1 MKIEWNRKYTTIAV
15 YAFIVLA
22 SAGLFFIILSGLS
35 EFTLAIGSYI
45 SILYPFLY
53 GFVIAYIL
61 NFFMVF
67 AEKWLNKTTL
77 REVRYR
83 KFRKV
88 LALVLAYFFAAA
100 FIALFL
106 AFILPQLISSITGL
120 VKELPRYI
128 QNISD
133 FISQLSE
140 TYTFDQRIVE
150 FLNERWIELGDALNN
165 LAKDLLPM
173 TLDFLRN
180 TAMSIWN
187 IFLGIVISLYLLADK
202 TKFAATGKKVIYGL
216 LTPSHATKVLE
227 LLGRTQ
233 RIFSKFLV
241 GKVLDSL
248 IVGIIAFVALSIF
261 KMPYVILISFIIAV
275 TNIIPFFGP
284 FIGAVPSFIIIFF
297 VSPIHALWFLL
308 FIFLLQQLDG
318 NYIGPKI
325 LGDSLGISSFWILFA
340 ILVGGKVL
348 GFAGLIAGVP
358 LFVLIYSIIKE
369 YVEMKLKNKG
379 MPESTDAYETD
390 GYIEPIYK
398 AEE

>member
-22 SAGLFFIILSGLS
+22 SAGLFFIILSGLN
-35 EFTLAIGSYI
+35 EFTYAIENYI

-67 AEKWLNKTTL
+67 AEKWLSRTGLK
-77 REVRYR
+77 RD
-83 KFRKV
+83 KFDQLRKV
-88 LALVLAYFFAAA
+88 LSLILAYFFAGA

-128 QNISD
+128 ENISG
-133 FISQLSE
+133 FINQLSD
-140 TYTFDQRIVE
+140 TYTLDPRLVG
-150 FLNERWIELGDALNN
+150 FLNERWIELSETLNN
-165 LAKDLLPM
+165 LAKDILPM
-173 TLDFLRN
+173 TIDFLRN

-187 IFLGIVISLYLLADK
+187 VFLGIVISLYLLADK
-202 TKFAATGKKVIYGL
+202 KKFMGTGKKVIYAL
-216 LTPSHATKVLE
+216 LSPHHAAKVLE

-241 GKVLDSL
+241 GKVLDSM
-248 IVGIIAFVALSIF
+248 IVGVIAFIVLSIF
-261 KMPYVILISFIIAV
+261 NMPYVILVSFIIAV

-297 VSPIHALWFLL
+297 VSPIQAVWFLL

-340 ILVGGKVL
+340 ILVGGKIM

-369 YVEMKLKNKG
+369 YVDTKLKNKG
-379 MPESTDAYETD
+379 MPESTSAYEAE
-390 GYIEPIYK
+390 GYVEPLDK
-398 AEE
+398 LRK

>member
-35 EFTLAIGSYI
+35 EFTRAIGSYI

-61 NFFMVF
+61 NFFMIF
-67 AEKWLNKTTL
+67 AEKWLNRTALKK
-77 REVRYR
+77 E
-83 KFRKV
+83 KFKQPRKV
-88 LALVLAYFFAAA
+88 LALILAYFFAAA

-120 VKELPRYI
+120 VRELPRYI
-128 QNISD
+128 QNISE

-140 TYTFDQRIVE
+140 TYTLDPRIVG
-150 FLNERWIELGDALNN
+150 FLNERWIELGDSLNS
-165 LAKDLLPM
+165 LAKDILPM
-173 TLDFLRN
+173 TLEFLRN

-202 TKFAATGKKVIYGL
+202 TKFAATGKKLIYGL
-216 LTPSHATKVLE
+216 LNPYHAAKVLE
-227 LLGRTQ
+227 LLSRTQ

-297 VSPIHALWFLL
+297 VSPIQALWFLL

-340 ILVGGKVL
+340 ILVGGKIL

-369 YVEMKLKNKG
+369 YVEMRLKNKG
-379 MPESTDAYETD
+379 MPQSTTAYETD
-390 GYIEPIYK
+390 GYVEPLVK
-398 AEE
+398 SRD

>member
-1 MKIEWNRKYTTIAV
+1 MNIQWNRKYTTIAV
-15 YAFIVLA
+15 YTFIVLA

-35 EFTLAIGSYI
+35 EFTRAIGSYI

-53 GFVIAYIL
+53 GFVIAYLL

-67 AEKWLNKTTL
+67 AEKWLNKTALKKERFDQT
-77 REVRYR
+77 
-83 KFRKV
+83 RKV
-88 LALVLAYFFAAA
+88 ISLFLAYFFAAA

-120 VKELPRYI
+120 VKEMPKYI
-128 QNISD
+128 ENISE
-133 FISQLSE
+133 FINQLSE
-140 TYTFDQRIVE
+140 TYTFDPRIVG
-150 FLNERWIELGDALNN
+150 FLNDRWIELGESLNT
-165 LAKDLLPM
+165 LAKELLPM
-173 TLDFLRN
+173 TLEFLRN

-187 IFLGIVISLYLLADK
+187 IFLGIIISLYLLADK
-202 TKFAATGKKVIYGL
+202 KKFMATGKKVIYGVL
-216 LTPSHATKVLE
+216 NPLRASKVLE

-248 IVGIIAFVALSIF
+248 IVGMISFVALSIF

-284 FIGAVPSFIIIFF
+284 FIGGVPSFIIIFF
-297 VSPIHALWFLL
+297 VSPIQALWFVV
-308 FIFLLQQLDG
+308 FIFLLQQVDG

-358 LFVLIYSIIKE
+358 LFVLLYSIIKE

-379 MPESTDAYETD
+379 MPESTSAYEAD
-390 GYIEPIYK
+390 GFVEPIEK
-398 AEE
+398 PFE

>member
-297 VSPIHALWFLL
+297 VSPIQALWFLL

-379 MPESTDAYETD
+379 MPESTDAYETN

>member
-1 MKIEWNRKYTTIAV
+1 
-15 YAFIVLA
+15 L
-22 SAGLFFIILSGLS
+22 
-35 EFTLAIGSYI
+35 
-45 SILYPFLY
+45 
-53 GFVIAYIL
+53 L
-61 NFFMVF
+61 NNPGY
-67 AEKWLNKTTL
+67 KQP
-77 REVRYR
+77 
-83 KFRKV
+83 RKV
-88 LALVLAYFFAAA
+88 LALILAYFFAAA

-120 VKELPRYI
+120 VRELPRYI
-128 QNISD
+128 QNISE

-140 TYTFDQRIVE
+140 TYTLDPRIVG
-150 FLNERWIELGDALNN
+150 FLNERWIELGDSLNS
-165 LAKDLLPM
+165 LAKDILPM
-173 TLDFLRN
+173 TLEFLRN

-187 IFLGIVISLYLLADK
+187 IFLGIVISIYLLADK
-202 TKFAATGKKVIYGL
+202 TKFAATGKKLIYGL
-216 LTPSHATKVLE
+216 LNPYHAAKVLE
-227 LLGRTQ
+227 LLSRTQ

-297 VSPIHALWFLL
+297 VSPIQALWFLL

-340 ILVGGKVL
+340 ILVGGKIL

-369 YVEMKLKNKG
+369 YVEMRLKNKG
-379 MPESTDAYETD
+379 MPQSTTAYETD
-390 GYIEPIYK
+390 GYVEPLVK
-398 AEE
+398 SRD

>member
-35 EFTLAIGSYI
+35 EFTRAIGNYI

-61 NFFMVF
+61 NFFMIF

-77 REVRYR
+77 KNE
-83 KFRKV
+83 KFNQPRKV
-88 LALVLAYFFAAA
+88 LSLILAYFFAGA

-120 VKELPRYI
+120 VRELPRYI
-128 QNISD
+128 ENIST
-133 FISQLSE
+133 FINQLSE
-140 TYTFDQRIVE
+140 TYTLDPRIVQ
-150 FLNERWIELGDALNN
+150 FLNERWIELGDTLNN
-165 LAKDLLPM
+165 LAKDILPL
-173 TLDFLRN
+173 TLEFLRN

-202 TKFAATGKKVIYGL
+202 KKFMATGKKVIYGL
-216 LTPSHATKVLE
+216 LNPLHAAKVLE

-248 IVGIIAFVALSIF
+248 IVGIIAFVVLSVF

-297 VSPIHALWFLL
+297 VSPIQALWFLL
-308 FIFLLQQLDG
+308 FVFLLQQLDG

-340 ILVGGKVL
+340 ILVGGKIM

-379 MPESTDAYETD
+379 MPESTSAYEED
-390 GYIEPIYK
+390 GSVHPLEK
-398 AEE
+398 

>member
-261 KMPYVILISFIIAV
+261 KMPYVILISFIIAA

-297 VSPIHALWFLL
+297 VSPIQALWFLL

>member
-297 VSPIHALWFLL
+297 VSPIQALWFLL